1 MSVVKKFYGNT
12 PDQKEISSYTI
23 TNQSGMKAVLLDIGA
38 VIESLVV
45 PDQNGNPVDVVLG
58 FGDPSL
64 YIENDGSLGAVV
76 GRHANRIANA
86 TYTLNGKTY
95 QLAVNNGP
103 NNLHSNPNSYYKR
116 LWAAKTGENWVSFS
130 LESPDGDQGYPG
142 NFTITVTYT
151 LSDENGLSIKYEMES
166 DQDTLA
172 NLTNHSYFN
181 LDGHDSGDVL
191 SQKVWIDA
199 DAYTPSDATL
209 IPTGEY
215 RDVTGTPFDFRTE
228 KTIGQDIHADDEQL
242 KNGGGYDHNFV
253 LKTDGEFKKVA
264 SMAAAKTGI
273 VMDVYTDM
281 PGMQLYTAN
290 GTTIDYGK
298 NGSSYK
304 PFCGACFETQFFPD
318 SIHHENFRS
327 CVLKANTKFTTVTEY
342 RFYTVK

>member
-23 TNQSGMKAVLLDIGA
+23 TNKSGMKAVLLDIGA

-58 FGDPSL
+58 FGDQSL

-253 LKTDGEFKKVA
+253 LKTESEFKKVA

-290 GTTIDYGK
+290 GTTIACGK

-318 SIHHENFRS
+318 SIHHENFKS

-342 RFYTVK
+342 RFHTV